1 MAINKNSNAYTFFFA
16 IAMVVVVGVVLA
28 LLSQSLKPLQQQNDA
43 TKKKMDILGAIQ
55 VDANRDNAQE
65 LFEQYVSRRV
75 AVDYDGNEAFAQT
88 GEIDPFDKQDPF
100 NIDVQKDYRAEVKKL
115 IKQFSGDSDGLSNA
129 LREARVGDRQ
139 ILYPVFECTKD
150 DRTLYVCPMVGTGLW
165 GPIWGYVA
173 LEADYTTIYGAKFD
187 HKSETPG
194 LGAEINTPFFQDKFN
209 GQELNVGSS
218 TLFSVL
224 KGGAPTDK
232 HSVDGITGGTITS
245 KGVDE
250 MLNRTLPV
258 YVRFLQSNKQQR
270 AER

>member
-1 MAINKNSNAYTFFFA
+1 MAINKNSNSYTFFFA
-16 IAMVVVVGVVLA
+16 ITMVVVVGVVLA

-43 TKKKMDILGAIQ
+43 IKKKMDILGAIQ
-55 VDANRDNAQE
+55 VDANRGNAE
-65 LFEQYVSRRV
+65 ALFEEYVTRRV
-75 AVDYDGNEAFAQT
+75 AVNYDGNEVSSENGQ
-88 GEIDPFDKQDPF
+88 IDPFNKQDPF

-115 IKQFSGDSDGLSNA
+115 IKTFSSDPDGLSNA
-129 LREARVGDRQ
+129 LRNAQVGDRPV
-139 ILYPVFECTKD
+139 LYPVFECTKD
-150 DRTLYVCPMVGTGLW
+150 NRTLYVCPMVGTGLW

-209 GQELNVGSS
+209 GQKLNVGNS

-224 KGGAPTDK
+224 KGGAPTNE

-250 MLNRTLPV
+250 MLNRTMPV
-258 YVRFLQSNKQQR
+258 YVRFLKSNNQQR

>member
-16 IAMVVVVGVVLA
+16 IVMVVVVGVALA
-28 LLSQSLKPLQQQNDA
+28 VVSQALKQPQKENEA

-55 VDANRDNAQE
+55 VQADRSNASN
-65 LFEQYVSRRV
+65 LFEQYVTRRV
-75 AVDYDGNEAFAQT
+75 AVDYLGNEVSAKE
-88 GEIDPFDKQDPF
+88 GEIAVGDKNDPF
-100 NIDVQKDYRAEVKKL
+100 NIDVQKDYRTYVKK
-115 IKQFSGDSDGLSNA
+115 IVKENGKNQEA
-129 LREARVGDRQ
+129 LAKALAEAPVN
-139 ILYPVFECTKD
+139 YPVFECKVEGKTV
-150 DRTLYVCPMVGTGLW
+150 YVCPMVGTGLW

-173 LEADYTTIYGAKFD
+173 LEDDFKTIYGAKFD
-187 HKSETPG
+187 HKTETPG
-194 LGAEINTPFFQDKFN
+194 LGAEINQADFQDKFA
-209 GQELNVGSS
+209 GRELNVGNE

-224 KGGAPTDK
+224 KGGAPTDE

-258 YVRFLQSNKQQR
+258 YVKYLQSANQQR